1 MTFSR
6 KLALTVTGVITLL
19 ATGLGTIPNS
29 QANGAQ
35 VPNSAIAA
43 LQQRRAALIA
53 ELASMQPTLK
63 AAGGSVGSAEALF
76 NAQQT
81 KVLNE
86 RKQLDGLNA
95 SLLSLSSQLTSND
108 ATVAQNKAQLAA
120 ITRATYETSGSDQV
134 LAAVLSAPS
143 FNQAMDELKSANQV
157 SQQVLALVERLASA
171 DRAITTEQTSIRRQ
185 AAQASTLEGQLA
197 AQSNQLLVALENR
210 NTVFAGLSGPAK
222 QVAAEIANIDNQI
235 SFLQAGPHV
244 GTGPCG
250 DHFAYGFCTYYV
262 ATRRCVPWL
271 GNADSWYIA
280 AAQMG
285 YKEGSQ
291 PIPGA
296 IVVFKPGV
304 DGVSSEGHVAY
315 VEAVGPA
322 EGIPT
327 GDFKLSEMNFA
338 GWNEVDYR
346 VISNTS
352 ADIEGFIYG
361 N

>member
-6 KLALTVTGVITLL
+6 KLTLTVTGVITLL
-19 ATGLGTIPNS
+19 ATGLGAIPNT
-29 QANGAQ
+29 QANSAQ

-43 LQQRRAALIA
+43 LQQRRAQLIA
-53 ELASMQPTLK
+53 ELAAMQPNLR

-120 ITRATYETSGSDQV
+120 ITRATYETSGGDQM

-171 DRAITTEQTSIRRQ
+171 DRAITAEQTSIRRE
-185 AAQASTLEGQLA
+185 AAQASTMEGQLA
-197 AQSNQLLVALENR
+197 AQSNQLLVVLENR
-210 NTVFAGLSGPAK
+210 NTVFSGLSGPAK
-222 QVAAEIANIDNQI
+222 RIAAEIANIDNQI
-235 SFLQAGPHV
+235 AFLEAGPHV
-244 GTGPCG
+244 GAGPCG
-250 DHFAYGFCTYYV
+250 NHFAYGFCTYYV

-271 GNADSWYIA
+271 GNAGSWFIA

-285 YKEGSQ
+285 YKEGSL
-291 PIPGA
+291 PVAGA
-296 IVVFKPGV
+296 IVVFRPGV

-322 EGIPT
+322 AGIPA
-327 GDFKLSEMNFA
+327 GAFKLSEMNFA
-338 GWNEVDYR
+338 GWNRVDYR
-346 VISNTS
+346 VISNAS
-352 ADIEGFIYG
+352 ADVEGFIYG

>member
-1 MTFSR
+1 LTFSR
-6 KLALTVTGVITLL
+6 KVALTVAGVITLL
-19 ATGLGTIPNS
+19 ATGLGAIPNT
-29 QANGAQ
+29 QANSSQ

-53 ELASMQPTLK
+53 ELAAMQPNLRT
-63 AAGGSVGSAEALF
+63 AGGSVGSAEALF
-76 NAQQT
+76 NAQQA

-86 RKQLDGLNA
+86 RKQLDKLNA

-108 ATVAQNKAQLAA
+108 ATVAQNKQQLAA
-120 ITRATYETSGSDQV
+120 ITRATYETSGGNQALV
-134 LAAVLSAPS
+134 AVLSAPS

-157 SQQVLALVERLASA
+157 SQQVLALVQRLATV
-171 DRAITTEQTSIRRQ
+171 DNAIAEEQTNIRRE
-185 AAQASTLEGQLA
+185 AAQAGTLEGQLA
-197 AQSNQLLVALENR
+197 AQSSQLLVVLENR
-210 NTVFAGLSGPAK
+210 NTVFAGLTGPAR

-235 SFLQAGPHV
+235 AFLSAGPHV
-244 GTGPCG
+244 GSSPCG
-250 DHFAYGFCTYYV
+250 NHFAYGFCTYYV

-285 YKEGSQ
+285 YKEGNQ
-291 PIPGA
+291 PVAGA
-296 IVVFKPGV
+296 IVVFRPGV

-322 EGIPT
+322 EGIPA
-327 GDFKLSEMNFA
+327 GSFKLSEMNFA
-338 GWNEVDYR
+338 GWNRVDYR

-352 ADIEGFIYG
+352 NDIEGFIYS

>member
-1 MTFSR
+1 M
-6 KLALTVTGVITLL
+6 
-19 ATGLGTIPNS
+19 
-29 QANGAQ
+29 
-35 VPNSAIAA
+35 
-43 LQQRRAALIA
+43 
-53 ELASMQPTLK
+53 
-63 AAGGSVGSAEALF
+63 F

-86 RKQLDGLNA
+86 RKQLDSLNA

-120 ITRATYETSGSDQV
+120 ITRATYETSGSNQM

-171 DRAITTEQTSIRRQ
+171 DRAIATEQANIRRE
-185 AAQASTLEGQLA
+185 AAQASSMEAQLA
-197 AQSNQLLVALENR
+197 AQSDQLLVMLENR

-235 SFLQAGPHV
+235 SFLEAGPHV
-244 GTGPCG
+244 GAGPCG
-250 DHFAYGFCTYYV
+250 NHFAYGFCTYYV

-271 GNADSWYIA
+271 GNAGSWFIA

-285 YKEGSQ
+285 YKEGSL
-291 PIPGA
+291 PIAGA
-296 IVVFKPGV
+296 IVVFRPGV

-322 EGIPT
+322 AGIPT

-346 VISNTS
+346 VISDAS